1 MSKVTGTWRE
11 KIQYTTACLA
21 FLSGQILT
29 WVQYLQQGEISTG
42 VLGFVAQTLVYSA
55 SIYGVSIYIQGK
67 FGQIIS
73 KIKNNY
79 KTLLNAICGL
89 LIAFCLASGIFYHN
103 KANRLSEELK
113 MANNNIE
120 AYQDALSGAQ
130 QASGV
135 LRLDMKKL
143 KDYND
148 KLVQQLDSVRKV
160 EKLKSKEIQVAAT
173 QKQIINVNKSKG
185 VGGDIMTIL
194 KDSVYKDSLQ
204 YNDLTKVYYTIGKD
218 SVNIKLDVQN
228 TQYLY
233 IYKHREYKNK
243 KNFFKRLITFD
254 WKKKDVYKYRIHNT
268 NDILKED
275 SIRIIEAI

>member
-1 MSKVTGTWRE
+1 M
-11 KIQYTTACLA
+11 Q
-21 FLSGQILT
+21 QILN
-29 WVQYLQQGEISTG
+29 
-42 VLGFVAQTLVYSA
+42 
-55 SIYGVSIYIQGK
+55 
-67 FGQIIS
+67 

-89 LIAFCLASGIFYHN
+89 LIAFCVASGIFYHN

-143 KDYND
+143 KDYKDYND

-160 EKLKSKEIQVAAT
+160 KKLKSKEIQVAAT

-185 VGGDIMTIL
+185 VGGDIITIL
-194 KDSVYKDSLQ
+194 KDSIYKDSLQ
-204 YNDLTKVYYTIGKD
+204 YNNLTKVYYTIGKD

-233 IYKHREYKNK
+233 VYKHREYKNK

-254 WKKKDVYKYRIHNT
+254 WKKKDVYKYKIHNT

>member
-1 MSKVTGTWRE
+1 MLM
-11 KIQYTTACLA
+11 Q
-21 FLSGQILT
+21 QILT
-29 WVQYLQQGEISTG
+29 
-42 VLGFVAQTLVYSA
+42 
-55 SIYGVSIYIQGK
+55 
-67 FGQIIS
+67 

-79 KTLLNAICGL
+79 KTLLNTVLGIL
-89 LIAFCLASGIFYHN
+89 LDFCLASGIFYHN

-120 AYQDALSGAQ
+120 AYQDALNGAQ

-173 QKQIINVNKSKG
+173 QKQILNVSKSKG
-185 VGGDIMTIL
+185 VGGDIITIL
-194 KDSVYKDSLQ
+194 KDSVYNDSLQ
-204 YNDLTKVYYTIGKD
+204 YNNLTKVYYTIGKD

-233 IYKHREYKNK
+233 IYKHKEYKNK

-254 WKKKDVYKYRIHNT
+254 WKKKYVYKYKIHNT
-268 NDILKED
+268 NNLLKED
-275 SIRIIEAI
+275 SIRIIESI

>member
-1 MSKVTGTWRE
+1 M
-11 KIQYTTACLA
+11 Q
-21 FLSGQILT
+21 QIL
-29 WVQYLQQGEISTG
+29 
-42 VLGFVAQTLVYSA
+42 
-55 SIYGVSIYIQGK
+55 
-67 FGQIIS
+67 S

-89 LIAFCLASGIFYHN
+89 LIAFCLASGILYHN
-103 KANRLSEELK
+103 KANRLSQELK

-135 LRLDMKKL
+135 LSLDIKKL

-148 KLVQQLDSVRKV
+148 KLVQQLDSVRKT

-185 VGGDIMTIL
+185 VGGDIITIL

-204 YNDLTKVYYTIGKD
+204 YNNLTKVYYTIGKD

-233 IYKHREYKNK
+233 VYKHREYKNK

-254 WKKKDVYKYRIHNT
+254 WKKKDVYKYKIRNT

>member
-1 MSKVTGTWRE
+1 MQW
-11 KIQYTTACLA
+11 
-21 FLSGQILT
+21 ILN
-29 WVQYLQQGEISTG
+29 
-42 VLGFVAQTLVYSA
+42 
-55 SIYGVSIYIQGK
+55 
-67 FGQIIS
+67 

-79 KTLLNAICGL
+79 KTLLNAIAGL
-89 LIAFCLASGIFYHN
+89 LIAFCVASGIFYHN
-103 KANRLSEELK
+103 KANMLSEELK

-135 LRLDMKKL
+135 LRIDMKKL

-185 VGGDIMTIL
+185 VGGDIITIL
-194 KDSVYKDSLQ
+194 KDSVYNDSLQ
-204 YNDLTKVYYTIGKD
+204 YNNLTKVYYTIGKD
-218 SVNIKLDVQN
+218 SINIKLDVQN

-233 IYKHREYKNK
+233 VYKHREYKNK

-254 WKKKDVYKYRIHNT
+254 WKKKDVYKYKIHNT

>member
-1 MSKVTGTWRE
+1 MKQL
-11 KIQYTTACLA
+11 IQT
-21 FLSGQILT
+21 
-29 WVQYLQQGEISTG
+29 
-42 VLGFVAQTLVYSA
+42 
-55 SIYGVSIYIQGK
+55 
-67 FGQIIS
+67 
-73 KIKNNY
+73 IKKNY
-79 KTLLNAICGL
+79 KLLLNAVLGL
-89 LIAFCLASGIFYHN
+89 LTAFCLASGIFYHN

-120 AYQDALSGAQ
+120 AYQDALNGAQ

-148 KLVQQLDSVRKV
+148 KLVQQLDSVRKT

-185 VGGDIMTIL
+185 VGGDIITIL

-204 YNDLTKVYYTIGKD
+204 YNNLTKVYYTIGKD

-233 IYKHREYKNK
+233 VYKHREYKNK

-254 WKKKDVYKYRIHNT
+254 WKKKDVYKYKIRNT

>member
-1 MSKVTGTWRE
+1 M
-11 KIQYTTACLA
+11 QY
-21 FLSGQILT
+21 ILT
-29 WVQYLQQGEISTG
+29 
-42 VLGFVAQTLVYSA
+42 
-55 SIYGVSIYIQGK
+55 
-67 FGQIIS
+67 

-79 KTLLNAICGL
+79 KTLLNTVLGL
-89 LIAFCLASGIFYHN
+89 LVAFCLASGIFYHN

-135 LRLDMKKL
+135 LMLDMKKL

-160 EKLKSKEIQVAAT
+160 KKLKSKEIQVAAT
-173 QKQIINVNKSKG
+173 QKQILNVSKSKG
-185 VGGDIMTIL
+185 VGGDIVTII

-254 WKKKDVYKYRIHNT
+254 WKKKDVYKYKIHST
-268 NDILKED
+268 NDLLKED
-275 SIRIIEAI
+275 SVRIIEAI

>member
-1 MSKVTGTWRE
+1 M
-11 KIQYTTACLA
+11 Q
-21 FLSGQILT
+21 QIL
-29 WVQYLQQGEISTG
+29 
-42 VLGFVAQTLVYSA
+42 
-55 SIYGVSIYIQGK
+55 
-67 FGQIIS
+67 S

-89 LIAFCLASGIFYHN
+89 LIAFCVASGILYHN
-103 KANRLSEELK
+103 KANRLSQELK

-148 KLVQQLDSVRKV
+148 NLVQQLDSVRKT
-160 EKLKSKEIQVAAT
+160 EKIKSKEIQVAAT

-185 VGGDIMTIL
+185 VGGDIITIL

-204 YNDLTKVYYTIGKD
+204 YNNLTKVYYTIGKD

-233 IYKHREYKNK
+233 VYKHREYKNK

-254 WKKKDVYKYRIHNT
+254 WKKKDVYKYKIRNT

>member
-1 MSKVTGTWRE
+1 M
-11 KIQYTTACLA
+11 Q
-21 FLSGQILT
+21 QILN
-29 WVQYLQQGEISTG
+29 
-42 VLGFVAQTLVYSA
+42 
-55 SIYGVSIYIQGK
+55 
-67 FGQIIS
+67 

-89 LIAFCLASGIFYHN
+89 LIAFCVESGIFYHN

-120 AYQDALSGAQ
+120 AYQDALNGAQ

-143 KDYND
+143 KDYNN
-148 KLVQQLDSVRKV
+148 KLVQQLDSVRKI

-185 VGGDIMTIL
+185 VGGDIITIL

-204 YNDLTKVYYTIGKD
+204 YNNLTKVYYTICKD

-233 IYKHREYKNK
+233 VYKHREYKNK

-254 WKKKDVYKYRIHNT
+254 WKKKDVYKYKIRNT

>member
-1 MSKVTGTWRE
+1 MLM
-11 KIQYTTACLA
+11 Q
-21 FLSGQILT
+21 QIL
-29 WVQYLQQGEISTG
+29 
-42 VLGFVAQTLVYSA
+42 
-55 SIYGVSIYIQGK
+55 
-67 FGQIIS
+67 S

-89 LIAFCLASGIFYHN
+89 LIAFCVESGIFYHN
-103 KANRLSEELK
+103 KANRLSQELK

-148 KLVQQLDSVRKV
+148 KLVQQLDSVRKT

-185 VGGDIMTIL
+185 VGGDIITIL

-204 YNDLTKVYYTIGKD
+204 YNNLTKVYYTIGKD

-233 IYKHREYKNK
+233 VYKHREYKNK

-254 WKKKDVYKYRIHNT
+254 WKKKDVYKYKIRNT